1 MNWIIHLVWHPFPS
15 FSEEITF
22 CKESFYYTVI
32 QYGWMTVNIWF
43 DPVIGAREFQM
54 HCRRGEI
61 DIVHVDWNTP
71 DHPHH
76 TPLLN
81 SSYSNLHNG
90 ANKFLTNKYINWNQ
104 ISAWNENYYFYN
116 YDFCRRFIK
125 MKRNWTIMSEMD
137 INGEECVSNFRYFF
151 LQSLP
156 VDRKILFLHNEDTL
170 TLSNLL

>member
-1 MNWIIHLVWHPFPS
+1 MGEWRWTFDLILLLVRGNS
-15 FSEEITF
+15 KCIAEEEKLILFTL
-22 CKESFYYTVI
+22 T
-32 QYGWMTVNIWF
+32 
-43 DPVIGAREFQM
+43 
-54 HCRRGEI
+54 EI
-61 DIVHVDWNTP
+61 PLKIA
-71 DHPHH
+71 HPHH